1 MVRRIA
7 SRSLQGRTAR
17 AALKVRKKPY
27 FVSLGSGLSL
37 GYRRNKHG
45 NGTWVF
51 RRSNGK
57 GGMETKAI
65 GAADDYRDAD
75 DNEVLTWVQAQT
87 RVLAMGNP
95 NAKPAPGTITVRQAF
110 YKYLPSLRG
119 RNERSADLTEG
130 RIKKHVLPTL
140 GDKKVVDLTTT
151 ELDTWLS
158 SLIKKSPD
166 REIVR
171 KSQDSANRVL
181 SMLKAFLN
189 HAESDKANGIP
200 SDDAWRKVKAFH
212 GVAKAREVRYS
223 PEEAQQLISNAET
236 KEFEDL
242 LTGAYL
248 TGARYEELTEARVKH
263 FDKRGR
269 QLYVYG
275 KTKGR
280 NILLQA
286 DACSHL
292 IEMTQGRGPEEYI
305 YLREDGCKW
314 NTSDQIRRTN
324 AAIEK
329 SGLDER
335 GTFYSLRH
343 AYISEAIEQ
352 NVPLTVIAD
361 NCGTSVRMI
370 ERNYAKV
377 LREKKREFI
386 EKGAPSLNRGT
397 A

>member
-1 MVRRIA
+1 M
-7 SRSLQGRTAR
+7 
-17 AALKVRKKPY
+17 KVRKKPY
-27 FVSLGSGLSL
+27 FVSLGNGLSL
-37 GYRRNKHG
+37 GYRRNKNG

-75 DNEVLTWVQAQT
+75 DNEILTYVQAQT

-95 NAKPAPGTITVRQAF
+95 NRKPAPGTMTVEQAF
-110 YKYLPSLRG
+110 YGYLPSLRG
-119 RNERSADLTEG
+119 RNQRSANLTEG
-130 RIKKHVLPTL
+130 RVKKHVFPTL
-140 GDKKVVDLTTT
+140 GSKKVVDLTTT

-158 SLIKKSPD
+158 SVVKKSPD
-166 REIVR
+166 KEVVR

-181 SMLKAFLN
+181 SMVKAFLN
-189 HAESDKANGIP
+189 HAQRDVSNGIP

-223 PEEAQQLISNAET
+223 PEEAKLLISNAET
-236 KEFEDL
+236 TEFEDL

-248 TGARYEELTEARVKH
+248 TGGRYEELTDARVKH
-263 FDKRGR
+263 FDKRGK

-280 NILLQA
+280 DIILQP
-286 DACSHL
+286 DACTHYIALTS
-292 IEMTQGRGPEEYI
+292 GKDPEDYI

-314 NTSDQIRRTN
+314 NTSDQVRRIN

-329 SGLDER
+329 SKLDER
-335 GTFYSLRH
+335 GSFYSLRH
-343 AYISEAIEQ
+343 AYISESIER
-352 NVPLTVIAD
+352 NVPLTVIAQ

-377 LREKKREFI
+377 LKEKKREFI
-386 EKGAPSLNRGT
+386 EQGAPTLH
-397 A
+397 

>member
-1 MVRRIA
+1 
-7 SRSLQGRTAR
+7 
-17 AALKVRKKPY
+17 
-27 FVSLGSGLSL
+27 LSL

-65 GAADDYRDAD
+65 GAADDYREAD
-75 DNEVLTWVQAQT
+75 EIAILTYVQAQT

-95 NAKPAPGTITVRQAF
+95 NAKPAPGTMTVKQAF

-119 RNERSADLTEG
+119 RNNRSANLTEG
-130 RIKKHVLPTL
+130 RVKKHVFPTFE
-140 GDKKVVDLTTT
+140 GRKVVDLTTT

-158 SLIKKSPD
+158 SLVKRSSEK
-166 REIVR
+166 EIVR

-181 SMLKAFLN
+181 SMVKAFLN
-189 HAESDKANGIP
+189 HAQRDTANGIP

-223 PEEAQQLISNAET
+223 PQEANLLISNAET
-236 KEFEDL
+236 EEFGNL

-248 TGARYEELTEARVKH
+248 TGGRYEELTEARVKD

-280 NILLQA
+280 DILLQA
-286 DACSHL
+286 DACTHL
-292 IEMTQGRGPEEYI
+292 AELTKGRGPEEYI
-305 YLREDGCKW
+305 YLKEDGCKW

-324 AAIEK
+324 AAIDK
-329 SGLDER
+329 AGLDER

-343 AYISEAIEQ
+343 AYISESIEQ

-377 LREKKREFI
+377 LKEKKREFI
-386 EKGAPSLNRGT
+386 EQGAPSLH
-397 A
+397 